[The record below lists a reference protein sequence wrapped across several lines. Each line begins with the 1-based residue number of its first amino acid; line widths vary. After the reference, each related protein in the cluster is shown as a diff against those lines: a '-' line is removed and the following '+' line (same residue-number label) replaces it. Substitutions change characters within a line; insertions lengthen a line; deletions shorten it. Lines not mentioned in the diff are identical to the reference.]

1 MKKVEHR
8 TYQFEIR
15 AEDGENGIRKL
26 YGTPIVYESET
37 DIGGWFSETIERGA
51 LIGANLKDVPLLVN
65 HDQRMIPVAR
75 SRNNT
80 PNSTMRLV
88 VTDNGLEI
96 EADID
101 TDRNATA
108 RALYS
113 AVERGDINGM
123 SFAFTVDGEEWE
135 NLQSDYPKR
144 RITKFGE
151 IVEVSA
157 VTWPAYEATNISVQR
172 AATDDAR
179 SVLESA
185 RSQKAHT
192 LDSANLELLKEK
204 SKLY

>member
-1 MKKVEHR
+1 MKKVERR
-8 TYQFEIR
+8 TYQFETR
-15 AEDGENGIRKL
+15 AEEMEGGIRRLLGK
-26 YGTPIVYESET
+26 PIVYEAET
-37 DIGGWFSETIERGA
+37 DIGGLFSEVIERGA

-80 PNSTMRLV
+80 LNSTMRLI
-88 VTDNGLEI
+88 VTDDGLEI

-101 TDRNATA
+101 VERNATA
-108 RALYS
+108 RSLYS
-113 AVERGDINGM
+113 AVERGDISGM

-144 RITKFGE
+144 KITKFGE

-157 VTWPAYEATNISVQR
+157 VTWPAYEATSIEVQR
-172 AATDDAR
+172 AASEDAR

-185 RSQKAHT
+185 RAQKART
-192 LDSANLELLKEK
+192 LDSVALELMKEK
-204 SKLY
+204 IKLY